1 MNESEPEMRKE
12 IAKNGTYIRYDS
24 RFPHS
29 VCCALRS
36 GVPRRESHPALMLYL
51 SCVYANNGQL
61 VIRVQYVSVAR

>member
-1 MNESEPEMRKE
+1 MNESGREIEKE
-12 IAKNGTYIRYDS
+12 RAQKATYIRYDS
-24 RFPHS
+24 RYPLS
-29 VCCALRS
+29 VCCARRS